1 MRVIVNAA
9 SVKEGGPCVVL
20 DHLLTH
26 MCQLRNDITWS
37 VAVHP
42 SVRHRWEERQDVA
55 LVNVGD
61 IDSNPLGVLRWYESA
76 LPAAVKRLNADL
88 VFSITNYLP
97 LRRLAIPT
105 VLLVQHAGHFS
116 GQFDELYRRHLR
128 RPDRVIGWRLKKQW
142 VERSVRTATELTVQT
157 EALADAIAERTG
169 RPRARIH
176 AIAHGPGTVTP
187 APASRSSPS
196 GRPLRIGYVTKWGV
210 QKNFEIL
217 FDAAKR
223 LIGQGRAIRLVLTL
237 AEHLPENASVVHRA
251 RATGLGDVIENV
263 GEVDAAAISRL
274 YDSLDVFAFPS
285 LVESFGFPLVEAM
298 AKGLPIVAADTPSNR
313 ELAGEAGLYFA
324 PTDAESLA
332 RIIGEFIDSAPL
344 REARAAAAF
353 NRAQDFSWQR
363 AAEQTVALFD
373 AALNTT
379 RLSCLSGKLARD

>member
-9 SVKEGGPCVVL
+9 SVKEGGPRVVL
-20 DHLLTH
+20 DQLVTH
-26 MCQLRNDITWS
+26 MCQLRKDITWS

-42 SVRHRWEERQDVA
+42 SVRLRWDERQDVG
-55 LVNVGD
+55 LVDVGD

-88 VFSITNYLP
+88 VFSVTNYLP
-97 LRRLAIPT
+97 LRRLAVPT

-116 GQFDELYRRHLR
+116 KQFDDLYRRYLQ
-128 RPDRVIGWRLKKQW
+128 RPDRIIGWRLKKQW

-157 EALADAIAERTG
+157 EALADAVAERTG

-187 APASRSSPS
+187 TPVSRGSPS
-196 GRPLRIGYVTKWGV
+196 GRSVRIGYVTKWGV
-210 QKNFEIL
+210 QKNFEVL

-223 LIGQGRAIRLVLTL
+223 LIGQGRAIRIVLTL
-237 AEHLPENASVVHRA
+237 AEHLPENAGVVHRA
-251 RATGLGDVIENV
+251 RAMGLGDVIENV
-263 GEVDAAAISRL
+263 GEVDAAAISKL
-274 YDSLDVFAFPS
+274 YDSFDIFAFPS

-324 PTDAESLA
+324 PTDAGSLA
-332 RIIGEFIDSAPL
+332 RIVGELIDNATL

-353 NRAQDFSWQR
+353 NRAQDFSWKR
-363 AAEQTVALFD
+363 AAEQTLALFD
-373 AALNTT
+373 AALHTT
-379 RLSCLSGKLARD
+379 RPPCPSGEIARD